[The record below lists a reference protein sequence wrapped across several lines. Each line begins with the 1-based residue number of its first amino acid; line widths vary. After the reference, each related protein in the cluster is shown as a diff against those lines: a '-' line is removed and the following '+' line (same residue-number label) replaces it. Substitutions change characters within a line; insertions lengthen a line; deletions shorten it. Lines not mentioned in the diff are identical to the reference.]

1 MKGAT
6 RMGFEVTKVRGGHS
20 QIVGYARV
28 STRDQSLA
36 SQIAELKKAGCCRI
50 YSEKCSSVGTRA
62 GWQALTD
69 HLRAGDTVAVVR
81 LDRIGRRLGEVVQCC
96 ADVAEAGA
104 FVKSLSQGID
114 TRAPGGKLI
123 LPIWAALAETE
134 REILR
139 ERTRAG
145 LEAAREAGRITG
157 RPRKRNPQK
166 DALIRHLK
174 SQGFS
179 DRKIAAEVQVGA
191 STVRRAL
198 AEAADKADPRQ
209 LKLIGAS

>member
-1 MKGAT
+1 
-6 RMGFEVTKVRGGHS
+6 MGFEVTKVRGGHS

-36 SQIAELKKAGCCRI
+36 SQLTELKRAGCSRI
-50 YSEKCSSVGTRA
+50 YSEKCSSVGARP
-62 GWQALTD
+62 GWQALMD

-96 ADVAEAGA
+96 HEVGEAGA
-104 FVKSLSQGID
+104 FVKSLAQSID
-114 TRAPGGKLI
+114 TRSPGGKMI

-157 RPRKRNPQK
+157 RPRKRSPQK

-174 SQGFS
+174 AQGFS

>member
-1 MKGAT
+1 
-6 RMGFEVTKVRGGHS
+6 MGFEVTKVRGGHS

-36 SQIAELKKAGCCRI
+36 SQVAELKRAGCSRI
-50 YSEKCSSVGTRA
+50 FSEKCSSVGPRP
-62 GWQALTD
+62 GWQALID
-69 HLRAGDTVAVVR
+69 QLRAGDTVAVVR

-96 ADVAEAGA
+96 QEVGEAGGFIKA
-104 FVKSLSQGID
+104 LAQGID
-114 TRAPGGKLI
+114 TRAPGGKMI

-145 LEAAREAGRITG
+145 LEAAREAGRISG
-157 RPRKRNPQK
+157 RPRKRSPQK

-174 SQGFS
+174 AQGFS
-179 DRKIAAEVQVGA
+179 DRQIAAEVQVGA

-198 AEAADKADPRQ
+198 AEAAERGDPRQ
-209 LKLIGAS
+209 LKLMGAS